1 MRWAWGQEDGS
12 RVPFARSFFYQH
24 VLVRVCLKVVGRW
37 FSASYSDHFSVTKG
51 YTEGATQENSRGEGR
66 VLTIYGVLL
75 MFLRHSR

>member
-51 YTEGATQENSRGEGR
+51 YTEGAT
-66 VLTIYGVLL
+66 
-75 MFLRHSR
+75 